1 MAVPTLAAANPTV
14 INATYPSIFVEEVV
28 ISGELNGDFNA
39 RVRLRKFRTLEDGSG
54 EFAPDAGEWLQ
65 VDSLLAGA
73 ESDPDLAAVVASLMA
88 YVAKVGVEKGV
99 IAPPAA

>member
-1 MAVPTLAAANPTV
+1 MAVPTLSAANPTV

-54 EFAPDAGEWLQ
+54 EFAPEGGEWLQ

-73 ESDPDLAAVVASLMA
+73 ESDPDLAAVVTSLMA
-88 YVAKVGVEKGV
+88 YVAKKGIEAGV

>member
-1 MAVPTLAAANPTV
+1 MAANPTS
-14 INATYPSIFVEEVV
+14 INAVYDKVWLEEVV
-28 ISGELNGDFNA
+28 VSAPTLGGDATA
-39 RVRLRKFRTLEDGSG
+39 RVRLRKFRSTEGGG

-73 ESDPDLAAVVASLMA
+73 ESDPDLAAAVGSLMA
-88 YVAKVGVEKGV
+88 YVAKVGIQQGV